1 MASFS
6 IEDFV
11 GNGYLKE
18 LLPKL
23 LAEGWDDVPTLK
35 VMNSED
41 MDDIGMTRQ
50 QKVCFPINVFF
61 TATSTKTRV

>member
-41 MDDIGMTRQ
+41 MDDIGMTRH

-61 TATSTKTRV
+61 MATSTKTRV

>member
-6 IEDFV
+6 IEDYV
-11 GNGYLKE
+11 GNGCLKE

-23 LAEGWDDVPTLK
+23 LDEGWDDVPTLK
-35 VMNSED
+35 VMNAED

-50 QKVCFPINVFF
+50 HKVGFPI
-61 TATSTKTRV
+61 KTFLMIIIITIFL